1 MHMEAR
7 RYVCFDGSGFFACDD
22 RSEFEEREASLKIID
37 THAIA
42 KQMTQAMR
50 GRFLATKIA

>member
-1 MHMEAR
+1 MYALT
-7 RYVCFDGSGFFACDD
+7 GSGFFACDD

-50 GRFLATKIA
+50 GGF